1 MTSCA
6 ERERGSLE
14 LFAETLR
21 SCDIRPYHGQR
32 RMDDGITGSM
42 ESICSQW
49 QGGGLFKL
57 SQRRIQQD
65 IRT

>member
-6 ERERGSLE
+6 KRERGSLE
-14 LFAETLR
+14 LFAESLR
-21 SCDIRPYHGQR
+21 SCGIMPYHGQR
-32 RMDDGITGSM
+32 RMDDGITVSM

-49 QGGGLFKL
+49 QSGGLFKL
-57 SQRRIQQD
+57 SQRRMQQD

>member
-21 SCDIRPYHGQR
+21 SCDIMPYHGQR

-49 QGGGLFKL
+49 QSGGLFKL
-57 SQRRIQQD
+57 S
-65 IRT
+65 